1 VTSHTKDPNRMAPGL
16 RGLYVIVDPE
26 FSPAGVLATAE
37 AALKGGARIL
47 QWRDKSREKGLQ
59 LPECR
64 EIARMCENYDSL
76 LIVNDHADLALAA
89 GAHGLHVG
97 QKDLPVDEARSI
109 MASHSLIGTSN
120 ATLGEAIESQE
131 LGADYI
137 AVGRMFPTATKTNT
151 RPAGLETLRAVR
163 RVVKVPLVAIGGITE
178 GNVEAVVE
186 AGADLIAVISSVTD
200 DPNPV
205 CAARR
210 LTTRIFAA
218 LEKYR

>member
-1 VTSHTKDPNRMAPGL
+1 MARGL
-16 RGLYVIVDPE
+16 QGLYVIVDPE

-37 AALKGGARIL
+37 AALKGGARMI
-47 QWRDKSREKGLQ
+47 QWRDKFREKGLQ

-64 EIARMCENYDSL
+64 EIARMCERYDSL
-76 LIVNDHADLALAA
+76 LIVNDHADLTLAA

-109 MASHSLIGTSN
+109 MPTPILIGTSN
-120 ATLGEAIESQE
+120 ATLEEAIDSQQ

-163 RVVKVPLVAIGGITE
+163 QVAQVPVVAIGGITE
-178 GNVEAVVE
+178 GNIEAVVE

-200 DPNPV
+200 APDPA

-210 LTTRIFAA
+210 LTTRILAA
-218 LEKYR
+218 LERYR